1 MEISFLELQEH
12 TVTRKVSNYFPCEL
26 LWSSIPLFTSYIS
39 FPFLSSLLFPPAF
52 KIASLAPAVSRIGE
66 DAPRTRVRAVNLTLI
81 IPSSPFSSL
90 LSLSP
95 SLSVSSPLFY
105 PYPSPSLVP
114 PSLAYHDIYICTYT
128 YIHTCVAVG
137 LSTLPF
143 PLLQK

>member
-39 FPFLSSLLFPPAF
+39 FPFLSSLIFPLAF

-81 IPSSPFSSL
+81 IPPSPFSSL
-90 LSLSP
+90 LSLSL
-95 SLSVSSPLFY
+95 SLSQSPLLSSIPIPLRLSFH
-105 PYPSPSLVP
+105 P
-114 PSLAYHDIYICTYT
+114 PWSIMIYIHT